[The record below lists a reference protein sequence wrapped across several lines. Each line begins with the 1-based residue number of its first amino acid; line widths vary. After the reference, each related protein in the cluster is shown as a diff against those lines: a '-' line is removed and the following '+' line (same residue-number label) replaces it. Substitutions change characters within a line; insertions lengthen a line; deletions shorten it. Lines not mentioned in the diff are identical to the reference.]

1 MVWKGGEMA
10 QYGIVNKAS
19 AGRGR
24 LGPDTG
30 DATLVELQQIETFGE
45 NGVLHN
51 EDCTVRIQ
59 ISNIHSFKEILQGI
73 FLHIHNHNNWVINQE
88 QPLMTACIY

>member
-1 MVWKGGEMA
+1 MRQRNLDVYRAALVFPLHCFQRCPAPWLWAAASGTRWERHDKHMVWKGGEMA

-30 DATLVELQQIETFGE
+30 DATLVELQQIEVFFTITIG
-45 NGVLHN
+45 L
-51 EDCTVRIQ
+51 
-59 ISNIHSFKEILQGI
+59 
-73 FLHIHNHNNWVINQE
+73 
-88 QPLMTACIY
+88 